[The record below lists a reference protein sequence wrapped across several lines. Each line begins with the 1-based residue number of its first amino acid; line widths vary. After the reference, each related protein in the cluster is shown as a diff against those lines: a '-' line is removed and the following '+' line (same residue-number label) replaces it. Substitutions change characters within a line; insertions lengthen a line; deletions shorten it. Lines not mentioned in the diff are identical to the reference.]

1 MKIFLDTN
9 VLASAAATRGLCP
22 DVLREIFASH
32 DLFLSEQVL
41 SEVGRVLKLKFG
53 VAQDA
58 IDDFIQLLRQDTVLA
73 KPSRVPRVKLQDE
86 DDLTILAAAITAGA
100 EGLITGDK
108 ELLDLGHVKN
118 LKILN
123 PRQFWEELK
132 AQERRKAKRNKAKSK
147 GQALSTRPHR
157 EEKSDG

>member
-1 MKIFLDTN
+1 MKVLLDTN
-9 VLASAAATRGLCP
+9 VLASAAATRGLCA

-41 SEVGRVLKLKFG
+41 SELGRVLKLKFG

-73 KPSRVPRVKLQDE
+73 KPSRIPRVKLQDE

-132 AQERRKAKRNKAKSK
+132 VQERREAKRKKAKSN
-147 GQALSTRPHR
+147 GQAP
-157 EEKSDG
+157 SDPTA